1 MSHAAASLH
10 KTASTLTPFLYPFT
24 TAELLSATRF
34 ARRLNQSRQ
43 RSACLRRSSTA
54 TTTSSRRDPPPPLDG
69 VRSQHLNP
77 PPESYSLT
85 PFTDNCT
92 VTLHA
97 GSGGHGCVSFLR
109 EKFIAHGPPN
119 GGDGGSG
126 GNIYIQA
133 VRGETS
139 LHRIARRREV
149 KAGRGKNGQGS
160 SIGGKRGEDVLLQV
174 PVGTVVREIG
184 RMDPLT
190 IEEQDFWEEISNK
203 RKKNVKGDEEDE
215 DAMVNM
221 TIPGMRRREKWLLF
235 PSADPSV
242 VLRHGLPELPKPRRS
257 NLAAA
262 CPSSPIHLDLDTHM
276 ENPIILAAG
285 AMGGLGNPHF
295 LSKDFPRPK
304 FATKGDAGMKLML
317 HMELK
322 LLADVGLVGL
332 PNAGKS
338 TLLRSISN
346 SRARV
351 GNWAFTTLQPNIG
364 TIVLDDYK
372 GRSKLESL
380 ARKSNR
386 TRFTV
391 ADIPGVIEDA
401 HLDKGLGL
409 SFLRHIERAAIL
421 AFVVDL
427 SAGPAV
433 PALKALWKEVG
444 EYETIRAQELAEQ
457 TEERTSKAY
466 QPFNSR
472 PQESELVDPFGDQN
486 TDPMLI
492 EAPRRLPPLVLP
504 PVSAKPWF
512 VVATKADLP
521 GTQENFAELV
531 AYIDAL
537 AKGTEK
543 HPSGKKNGWRRDVR
557 CVPISAIKGH
567 GVDQIPDLVLDL
579 LDN

>member
-1 MSHAAASLH
+1 MSLAAGCLL
-10 KTASTLTPFLYPFT
+10 KTTLTPFLYPFT
-24 TAELLSATRF
+24 TAELLSASQF
-34 ARRLNQSRQ
+34 ARRLGQPRR
-43 RSACLRRSSTA
+43 RSPCLLRRNS
-54 TTTSSRRDPPPPLDG
+54 TTTPSHHESTPTLDAA
-69 VRSQHLNP
+69 QAEHLNP
-77 PPESYSLT
+77 PPDSYSLT
-85 PFTDNCT
+85 PFTDHCT
-92 VTLHA
+92 VTLHT

-139 LHRIARRREV
+139 LHKIARRREV

-160 SIGGKRGEDVLLQV
+160 DIGGKRGEDILLQV

-184 RMDPLT
+184 RMDPIT
-190 IEEQDFWEEISNK
+190 IEEEEFWEEISSK
-203 RKKNVKGDEEDE
+203 RKKHVIGDEEGDE
-215 DAMVNM
+215 MVNE

-235 PSADPSV
+235 PSADPSI
-242 VLRHGLPELPKPRRS
+242 VLRHGLPDLPKPRRS
-257 NLAAA
+257 NLQAA
-262 CPSSPIHLDLDTHM
+262 CPPSPIHLDLDEHM

-295 LSKDFPRPK
+295 LNKDFPRPK
-304 FATKGDAGMKLML
+304 FATKGDTGMKLVL

-372 GRSKLESL
+372 GRSRLEIL
-380 ARKSNR
+380 KRKSNR
-386 TRFTV
+386 TRFTI

-421 AFVVDL
+421 AFVIDL

-444 EYETIRAQELAEQ
+444 EYETLRAQELAEQ
-457 TEERTSKAY
+457 TEARTLMAY
-466 QPFNSR
+466 QPLTERTN
-472 PQESELVDPFGDQN
+472 EVLDPFADQN

-492 EAPRRLPPLVLP
+492 AAPRKLPPLVLP

-521 GTQENFAELV
+521 NTQENFAELV
-531 AYIDAL
+531 AYIDRL
-537 AKGTEK
+537 ARGVEA
-543 HPSGKKNGWRRDVR
+543 HPSGKKNGWKADVR
-557 CVPISAIKGH
+557 CIPISAIKGQ
-567 GVDQIPDLVLDL
+567 GVDQIPSLVLDL
-579 LDN
+579 LDA

>member
-1 MSHAAASLH
+1 MSLSASCLL
-10 KTASTLTPFLYPFT
+10 KTTLTPFLYPFT
-24 TAELLSATRF
+24 TAELLSASQF
-34 ARRLNQSRQ
+34 ARRLGQSR
-43 RSACLRRSSTA
+43 RRTTCLRRSST
-54 TTTSSRRDPPPPLDG
+54 TTTSHYEPTTLDEA
-69 VRSQHLNP
+69 QAAHLNP

-85 PFTDNCT
+85 PFTDHCT
-92 VTLHA
+92 VILHT

-133 VRGETS
+133 IRGETS
-139 LHRIARRREV
+139 LHKMARRREV

-160 SIGGKRGEDVLLQV
+160 DIGGKRGEDILLQV

-184 RMDPLT
+184 RMDPIT
-190 IEEQDFWEEISNK
+190 IEEEEFWEEISHK
-203 RKKNVKGDEEDE
+203 RKKHVIGDEEGDE
-215 DAMVNM
+215 MVNE

-235 PSADPSV
+235 PSADPSI

-257 NLAAA
+257 NLTAA
-262 CPSSPIHLDLDTHM
+262 CPPSPIHLDLDSHM

-295 LSKDFPRPK
+295 LTKDFPRPK
-304 FATKGDAGMKLML
+304 FATKGDTGMKLVL

-372 GRSKLESL
+372 GRSRLETL
-380 ARKSNR
+380 KRKSNR
-386 TRFTV
+386 TRFTI

-401 HLDKGLGL
+401 HLNKGLGL

-421 AFVVDL
+421 AFVIDL

-457 TEERTSKAY
+457 TQERTLMAY
-466 QPFNSR
+466 QPLTSQS
-472 PQESELVDPFGDQN
+472 QEIVDPFGDQN

-492 EAPRRLPPLVLP
+492 DAPRELPPLVLP

-521 GTQENFAELV
+521 DTQENFAELV
-531 AYIDAL
+531 SYIGRL
-537 AKGTEK
+537 AKGVEA
-543 HPSGKKNGWRRDVR
+543 HPSGKKNGWKEDVR
-557 CVPISAIKGH
+557 CIPICAIKGQ
-567 GVDQIPDLVLDL
+567 GVEQIPNLVLDL
-579 LDN
+579 LDG

>member
-1 MSHAAASLH
+1 MSQAAGFLF
-10 KTASTLTPFLYPFT
+10 KTTLTPFLYPFT
-24 TAELLSATRF
+24 NAELIAATQF
-34 ARRLNQSRQ
+34 ARRLNQSR
-43 RSACLRRSSTA
+43 RRATCHRRSSTTTITA
-54 TTTSSRRDPPPPLDG
+54 TTKHEPPPLDEA
-69 VRSQHLNP
+69 RSQHLNP

-92 VTLHA
+92 VTLHT

-139 LHRIARRREV
+139 LHKIARRREV

-160 SIGGKRGEDVLLQV
+160 DIGGKRGEDILLQV
-174 PVGTVVREIG
+174 PVGTVIREIG

-190 IEEQDFWEEISNK
+190 IEEQEFWEEVSHK
-203 RKKNVKGDEEDE
+203 RKKNVIGDEEDE
-215 DAMVNM
+215 DAMVNA

-235 PSADPSV
+235 PSADPSI

-262 CPSSPIHLDLDTHM
+262 CPSSPVHLDLDTHM

-304 FATKGDAGMKLML
+304 FATKGDSGMKLML

-380 ARKSNR
+380 ARKGNR
-386 TRFTV
+386 TRFTI

-401 HLDKGLGL
+401 HLNKGLGL

-421 AFVVDL
+421 AFVIDL

-457 TEERTSKAY
+457 TEERTLMAY
-466 QPFNSR
+466 QPFHSQ
-472 PQESELVDPFGDQN
+472 PQESALVDPFGEQN

-492 EAPRRLPPLVLP
+492 EAPRKLPPLVLP

-521 GTQENFAELV
+521 GTRENYGELV
-531 AYIDAL
+531 GYIDAL
-537 AKGTEK
+537 ARGKEK

-557 CVPISAIKGH
+557 CVPISAIKGQ
-567 GVDQIPDLVLDL
+567 GVEQIPEVVLDL
-579 LDN
+579 LDG